1 MSNHEYQPGDNN
13 GDTQAQQAHSGVQ
26 GFEQPVYIYDKTPL
40 SDAPLDYDPRHED
53 ELTTAHLP
61 SDLQAKPEAP
71 RRSNKNRL
79 IAAGTT
85 TAIGLAGVG
94 LWASGLF
101 GGDKDSDVTPVRPE
115 TSSSATTNPGENTPE
130 ASNTETPEQS
140 TESAETE
147 LNLSDL
153 SPTQFSVE
161 KYQDGDALIR
171 ATSAE
176 FNKWAM
182 SGVDISDTVDWGDH
196 EASIAS
202 IAQDYDQKYI
212 DAHFVSDWQDRPQL
226 VEAIKGY
233 TERHRI
239 VLYASIMTDS
249 NEIEDEEPYQQSERV
264 TMSRVDEQTADK
276 IVASYQYELSSNA
289 DKNRADE
296 QFIELVDGRGGGGTI
311 TYVNEGGVWKISDIV
326 YFGG

>member
-1 MSNHEYQPGDNN
+1 MSIRNREQTGTNRPDSWN
-13 GDTQAQQAHSGVQ
+13 GKKLKGPTGIPPE
-26 GFEQPVYIYDKTPL
+26 GE
-40 SDAPLDYDPRHED
+40 RHED
-53 ELTTAHLP
+53 YFPDSNEP
-61 SDLQAKPEAP
+61 SWYQRK
-71 RRSNKNRL
+71 SVQV
-79 IAAGTT
+79 
-85 TAIGLAGVG
+85 AGVALG
-94 LWASGLF
+94 LLGAGAAAVGLGGK
-101 GGDKDSDVTPVRPE
+101 GGDKVDTAPVSPE
-115 TSSSATTNPGENTPE
+115 TSSSATTNQGENTPE
-130 ASNTETPEQS
+130 ASNTETPEQP

-153 SPTQFSVE
+153 SPMQFSVE

-249 NEIEDEEPYQQSERV
+249 NEIEDEEPYRQSERV
-264 TMSRVDEQTADK
+264 TMSRVDEKTADK